1 MFQACI
7 STFSV
12 GVQTVRTNIPYFSL
26 VRLLERCSHLRLILS
41 QLFSYAVG
49 LRLQPTK
56 GAIHD

>member
-7 STFSV
+7 NTFSV
-12 GVQTVRTNIPYFSL
+12 GVQTARTNAPYFSL
-26 VRLLERCSHLRLILS
+26 VRLLERCPHLRLILS

-49 LRLQPTK
+49 LWLQPAK